1 MRITYKS
8 PECFPGYMELKDLVE
23 SLRNFPGV
31 TRKKSISSV
40 INFFPKQAYTKILAS
55 YGEDAAV
62 VEQGDKLLLLA
73 ADGIMPA
80 LMRANPFFAGYY
92 AVLVNIHDIAAMGG
106 VPIAMLDILSVRDN
120 RVCSQVMK
128 GMESAV
134 KKFGVPIIG
143 GHTHPDCDY
152 DAIDVA
158 IIGTAD
164 TGQAIF
170 SHTAKVGD
178 DIIMGMDLDGYYPD
192 ALPYA
197 WDTTSR
203 KEAPILRRQML
214 IMNKI
219 AKQGLVNS
227 GKDISNPGAL
237 GTLGMLLETSGKGA
251 VVDVDLIPRPSDVEL
266 VQWLKSYQGCG
277 YVVTCDPANS
287 SKVSEMYASVGVTS
301 AVVGKVT
308 EEQKLVVRQRDQSAV
323 MFDFEKEIITGCK
336 PTSTV
341 GWESVELG
349 K

>member
-1 MRITYKS
+1 LRIMYKS
-8 PECFPGYMELKDLVE
+8 SEGFSGGMDLNGLVDA
-23 SLRNFPGV
+23 LRNFPGV
-31 TRKKSISSV
+31 TRKKSISDV
-40 INFFPKQAYTKILAS
+40 INFFPKQAHTKILAS

-62 VEQGDKLLLLA
+62 VEENGKLLLLA

-92 AVLVNIHDIAAMGG
+92 SVLVNIHDISAMGG
-106 VPIAMLDILSVRDN
+106 MPIAMLDILSVKNN

-134 KKFGVPIIG
+134 KKFGVPIVG

-158 IIGTAD
+158 IIGTAEV
-164 TGQAIF
+164 GEAIY
-170 SHTAKVGD
+170 SHTAQVGD
-178 DIIMGMDLDGYYPD
+178 DVITGMDLDGYYPD
-192 ALPYA
+192 DLPLA

-219 AKQGLVNS
+219 AKQGLIRS
-227 GKDISNPGAL
+227 GKDISNPGTL

-251 VVDVDLIPRPSDVEL
+251 IVELDRIPRPEKVDL
-266 VQWLKSYQGCG
+266 LQWLKSYQGFG
-277 YVVTCDPANS
+277 YVVTCDPAS
-287 SKVSEMYASVGVTS
+287 SQRVIDMYASVGITASVI
-301 AVVGKVT
+301 GKIT
-308 EEQKLVVRQRDQSAV
+308 EKKQLVVRHGQESTI
-323 MFDFEKEIITGCK
+323 MFDFDKDMITGCK

>member
-1 MRITYKS
+1 
-8 PECFPGYMELKDLVE
+8 MELTDLVE

-31 TRKKSISSV
+31 TRKKSISAV
-40 INFFPKQAYTKILAS
+40 INFFPKQAYSKVLAS

-62 VEQGDKLLLLA
+62 VEQDDKLLLLA

-80 LMRANPFFAGYY
+80 LMRANPFYAGYY

-106 VPIAMLDILSVRDN
+106 VPMAMLDILSVKDN

-134 KKFGVPIIG
+134 KKFGVPIVG

-152 DAIDVA
+152 DAIDIA
-158 IIGTAD
+158 IIGTAEP
-164 TGQAIF
+164 GQAIY
-170 SHTAKVGD
+170 SHTAQVGD
-178 DIIMGMDLDGYYPD
+178 DVIVGMDLDGFYPD

-219 AKQGLVNS
+219 AKQGLVHS
-227 GKDISNPGAL
+227 GKDISNPGTL

-251 VVDVDLIPRPSDVEL
+251 SVDVDRIPRPQSVEL

-287 SKVSEMYASVGVTS
+287 QRIVDMYATVGVTAS
-301 AVVGKVT
+301 VIGKII
-308 EEQKLVVRQRDQSAV
+308 EEPKLIVNQAGKSAV
-323 MFDFEKEIITGCK
+323 MFDFDKDVITGCK
-336 PTSTV
+336 PASTV

>member
-1 MRITYKS
+1 
-8 PECFPGYMELKDLVE
+8 MELNDLVE
-23 SLRNFPGV
+23 SLKNFPGV

-40 INFFPKQAYTKILAS
+40 INFFPKQAYSKVLAS

-62 VEQGDKLLLLA
+62 VEQDDKLLLLA

-80 LMRANPFFAGYY
+80 LMRANPFYAGYY

-106 VPIAMLDILSVRDN
+106 VPIAMLDILSVKDN

-134 KKFGVPIIG
+134 KKFGVPIVG

-152 DAIDVA
+152 DAIDIA
-158 IIGTAD
+158 IIGTAEP
-164 TGQAIF
+164 GQAIY
-170 SHTAKVGD
+170 SHTAQAGD
-178 DIIMGMDLDGYYPD
+178 DVIVGMDLDGYYPD

-219 AKQGLVNS
+219 AKQGLVRS
-227 GKDISNPGAL
+227 GKDISNPGTL

-251 VVDVDLIPRPSDVEL
+251 TVDVDRIPRPQGVEL
-266 VQWLKSYQGCG
+266 AQWLKSYQGCG

-287 SKVSEMYASVGVTS
+287 QRIIEMYSMVGVTAS
-301 AVVGKVT
+301 VIGKIT
-308 EEQKLVVRQRDQSAV
+308 EEPKLIVNQAGKSVV
-323 MFDFEKEIITGCK
+323 MFDFDKEVITGCK
-336 PTSTV
+336 PASTV

>member
-1 MRITYKS
+1 MYKS
-8 PECFPGYMELKDLVE
+8 PERLLDRMELKDLVE

-31 TRKKSISSV
+31 TRKKSISTV
-40 INFFPKQAYTKILAS
+40 INFFPKQAHTKVLAS

-62 VEQGDKLLLLA
+62 VENNGKLLLLA

-106 VPIAMLDILSVRDN
+106 VPIAMLDILSVKDN

-158 IIGTAD
+158 IIGTAEV
-164 TGQAIF
+164 GQAIF

-178 DIIMGMDLDGYYPD
+178 DVIAGMDLDGYYPD

-227 GKDISNPGAL
+227 GKDISNPGTL

-251 VVDVDLIPRPSDVEL
+251 IVDVDRVPRPQGVDL
-266 VQWLKSYQGCG
+266 AQWLKSYQGCG
-277 YVVTCDPANS
+277 YVVTCDPSNS
-287 SKVSEMYASVGVTS
+287 QKVLEMYASVGVTA
-301 AVVGKVT
+301 AVIGKIT
-308 EEQKLVVRQRDQSAV
+308 EEQRLLVRQGDQSAV

-336 PTSTV
+336 PSSTV

>member
-1 MRITYKS
+1 
-8 PECFPGYMELKDLVE
+8 MELNDLVE
-23 SLRNFPGV
+23 SLRTFPGV

-40 INFFPKQAYTKILAS
+40 INFFPKQASTKILAS

-62 VEQGDKLLLLA
+62 VEQDDKLLLLA

-106 VPIAMLDILSVRDN
+106 VPIAMLDILSVKDN

-134 KKFGVPIIG
+134 KKFGVPIVG

-152 DAIDVA
+152 DAIDIA
-158 IIGTAD
+158 IIGTAEK
-164 TGQAIF
+164 GQAIY
-170 SHTAKVGD
+170 SHTAQAGD
-178 DIIMGMDLDGYYPD
+178 DVIVGMDLDGYYPD

-203 KEAPILRRQML
+203 KEAPLLRRQML

-219 AKQGLVNS
+219 AKQGLVRS
-227 GKDISNPGAL
+227 GKDISNPGTL

-251 VVDVDLIPRPSDVEL
+251 TVDVDRVPRPHGVEL

-287 SKVSEMYASVGVTS
+287 PKVVDMYATVGVTG
-301 AVVGKVT
+301 AVIGKVT
-308 EEQKLVVRQRDQSAV
+308 EEPKLIVNQGDKSAI
-323 MFDFEKEIITGCK
+323 MFDFDKDVITGCK
-336 PTSTV
+336 PASTV
-341 GWESVELG
+341 GWESVEMG

>member
-1 MRITYKS
+1 
-8 PECFPGYMELKDLVE
+8 MELNDLVE
-23 SLRNFPGV
+23 SLRSFPGV

-40 INFFPKQAYTKILAS
+40 INFFPKQSYTKILAS

-62 VEQGDKLLLLA
+62 VDQGDKLLLLA

-80 LMRANPFFAGYY
+80 LMKANPFFAGYY

-106 VPIAMLDILSVRDN
+106 VPIAMLDILSVKDN

-134 KKFGVPIIG
+134 KKFGVPIVG

-152 DAIDVA
+152 DAIDIA
-158 IIGTAD
+158 IIGTAEP
-164 TGQAIF
+164 GQAIY
-170 SHTAKVGD
+170 SHTAQAGD
-178 DIIMGMDLDGYYPD
+178 DVIVGMDLDGYYPD

-219 AKQGLVNS
+219 AKQGLVRS
-227 GKDISNPGAL
+227 GKDISNPGTL

-251 VVDVDLIPRPSDVEL
+251 TVEIERIPRPDGVDL

-287 SKVSEMYASVGVTS
+287 QRIVEMYATVGVTA
-301 AVVGKVT
+301 AVIGKVT
-308 EEQKLVVRQRDQSAV
+308 EEQKLVVRHKGSIAI
-323 MFDFEKEIITGCK
+323 MFDFDKDVITGCK
-336 PTSTV
+336 PASTV
-341 GWESVELG
+341 GWESVEMG

>member
-1 MRITYKS
+1 MRIMYKS
-8 PECFPGYMELKDLVE
+8 PESFSPDMELKDLVE

-40 INFFPKQAYTKILAS
+40 INFFPKQACSKVLAS

-62 VEQGDKLLLLA
+62 VEQDGRLLLLA

-92 AVLVNIHDIAAMGG
+92 AVLVNIHDISAMGG
-106 VPIAMLDILSVRDN
+106 VPIAMLDILSVKDN
-120 RVCSQVMK
+120 RICSQVMK
-128 GMESAV
+128 GMEAAV

-152 DAIDVA
+152 DAIDIA
-158 IIGTAD
+158 IIGTAEP
-164 TGQAIF
+164 GQAIF
-170 SHTAKVGD
+170 SHTAQAGD
-178 DIIMGMDLDGYYPD
+178 DVIAGMDLDGYYPD

-219 AKQGLVNS
+219 AKQGLLRS
-227 GKDISNPGAL
+227 GKDISNPGTL

-251 VVDVDLIPRPSDVEL
+251 QVEIGRIPRPRNVDL
-266 VQWLKSYQGCG
+266 TQWLKSYQGFG

-287 SKVSEMYASVGVTS
+287 QKVVDMYASVGITA
-301 AVVGKVT
+301 AVIGKVT
-308 EEQKLVVRQRDQSAV
+308 EEPKLIIMKEGEKEVL
-323 MFDFEKEIITGCK
+323 FDFEKDIITGCK
-336 PTSTV
+336 PASTV
-341 GWESVELG
+341 GWESVEMG

>member
-1 MRITYKS
+1 
-8 PECFPGYMELKDLVE
+8 MELNDLVE
-23 SLRNFPGV
+23 SLKNFPGV
-31 TRKKSISSV
+31 TRKKSIASV
-40 INFFPKQAYTKILAS
+40 INFFPKQAYSKVLAS

-62 VEQGDKLLLLA
+62 VEQDDKLLLLA

-80 LMRANPFFAGYY
+80 LMRANPFYAGYY

-106 VPIAMLDILSVRDN
+106 VPIAMLDILSVKDN

-134 KKFGVPIIG
+134 KKFGVPIVG

-152 DAIDVA
+152 DAIDIA
-158 IIGTAD
+158 IIGTAEP
-164 TGQAIF
+164 GQAIY
-170 SHTAKVGD
+170 SHTAQAGD
-178 DIIMGMDLDGYYPD
+178 DVIVGMDLDGYYPD

-219 AKQGLVNS
+219 AKQGLVRS
-227 GKDISNPGAL
+227 GKDISNPGTL

-251 VVDVDLIPRPSDVEL
+251 TVDVDRIPRPQGVEL

-287 SKVSEMYASVGVTS
+287 QRIMEMYAMVGVTAS
-301 AVVGKVT
+301 VIGKIT
-308 EEQKLVVRQRDQSAV
+308 EEPKLIINQAGKSVV
-323 MFDFEKEIITGCK
+323 MFDFDKDVITGCK
-336 PTSTV
+336 PASTV

>member
-1 MRITYKS
+1 
-8 PECFPGYMELKDLVE
+8 MELKDLVE

-40 INFFPKQAYTKILAS
+40 INFFPKQAYTKVLAS

-62 VEQGDKLLLLA
+62 VEQGDKLLLMA

-80 LMRANPFFAGYY
+80 LMKANPFFAGYY

-106 VPIAMLDILSVRDN
+106 VPIAMLDILSVQDN

-164 TGQAIF
+164 AGQAIF

-178 DIIMGMDLDGYYPD
+178 DIIAGMDLDGYYPD

-219 AKQGLVNS
+219 AKQGLVHS
-227 GKDISNPGAL
+227 GKDISNPGTL

-251 VVDVDLIPRPSDVEL
+251 IVDLDRIPRPSGVDL
-266 VQWLKSYQGCG
+266 LQWLKSYQGCG
-277 YVVTCDPANS
+277 YVVTCDPSNS
-287 SKVSEMYASVGVTS
+287 QRISEMYASVNVTS
-301 AVVGKVT
+301 AIIGKVT
-308 EEQKLVVRQRDQSAV
+308 EEQKLIVKQGDQTAV
-323 MFDFEKEIITGCK
+323 MFDFEKDIITGCR
-336 PTSTV
+336 PSSTV

>member
-1 MRITYKS
+1 
-8 PECFPGYMELKDLVE
+8 MELNDLVE

-40 INFFPKQAYTKILAS
+40 INFFPKQAYSKVLAS

-62 VEQGDKLLLLA
+62 VEQDGKLLLLA

-106 VPIAMLDILSVRDN
+106 VPIAMLDILSVKDN

-134 KKFGVPIIG
+134 KKYGIPIVG

-152 DAIDVA
+152 DAIDIA
-158 IIGTAD
+158 IIGTAEP
-164 TGQAIF
+164 GQAIF
-170 SHTAKVGD
+170 SHTAQVGD
-178 DIIMGMDLDGYYPD
+178 DVIVGMDLDGYYPD

-219 AKQGLVNS
+219 AKQGLVRS
-227 GKDISNPGAL
+227 GKDISNPGTL

-251 VVDVDLIPRPSDVEL
+251 TVDVDKIPCPQGVEL
-266 VQWLKSYQGCG
+266 SQWLKSYQGCG
-277 YVVTCDPANS
+277 YVITCDPANS
-287 SKVSEMYASVGVTS
+287 QKILEMYATVGVTAS
-301 AVVGKVT
+301 VIGKIT
-308 EEQKLVVRQRDQSAV
+308 EEPKLVVKRGNDSVV

-336 PTSTV
+336 PASTV
-341 GWESVELG
+341 GWESVEMG

>member
-1 MRITYKS
+1 
-8 PECFPGYMELKDLVE
+8 MELNDLVE

-40 INFFPKQAYTKILAS
+40 INFFPKQACTKVLAS

-62 VEQGDKLLLLA
+62 VEQDGKLLLLA

-92 AVLVNIHDIAAMGG
+92 AVLVNIHDISAMGG
-106 VPIAMLDILSVRDN
+106 VPIAMLDILSVKDN
-120 RVCSQVMK
+120 RICSQVMK

-152 DAIDVA
+152 DAIDIA
-158 IIGTAD
+158 IIGVAEP
-164 TGQAIF
+164 GQAIF
-170 SHTAKVGD
+170 SHTAQVGD
-178 DIIMGMDLDGYYPD
+178 DIIAGMDLDGYYPD
-192 ALPYA
+192 ALPFA

-203 KEAPILRRQML
+203 KEAPILRRQMM

-219 AKQGLVNS
+219 AKQGLLRS
-227 GKDISNPGAL
+227 GKDISNPGTL

-251 VVDVDLIPRPSDVEL
+251 LVDIDRIPRPQNVDIS
-266 VQWLKSYQGCG
+266 QWLKSYQGFG

-287 SKVSEMYASVGVTS
+287 NKVIDMYASVGITA
-301 AVVGKVT
+301 AVIGKVT
-308 EEQKLVVRQRDQSAV
+308 EEAKLIIQQGEDSAV
-323 MFDFEKEIITGCK
+323 MFDFDKEIITGCK

-341 GWESVELG
+341 GWESIELG

>member
-1 MRITYKS
+1 MDLS
-8 PECFPGYMELKDLVE
+8 ALVE

-31 TRKKSISSV
+31 TRKKSISTV
-40 INFFPKQAYTKILAS
+40 INFFPKQAYTKVLAS

-62 VEQGDKLLLLA
+62 VEQDGMLLLLA
-73 ADGIMPA
+73 ADGIMPT
-80 LMRANPFFAGYY
+80 LLRANPFFAGYY

-106 VPIAMLDILSVRDN
+106 VPIAMLDILSVKDN

-128 GMESAV
+128 GMELAV
-134 KKFGVPIIG
+134 KKFGVPIVG

-158 IIGTAD
+158 IIGTAGV
-164 TGQAIF
+164 GQAIY
-170 SHTAKVGD
+170 SHTAQVGD
-178 DIIMGMDLDGYYPD
+178 DIIVGMDLDGFYPD

-203 KEAPILRRQML
+203 KESPILRRQML

-219 AKQGLVNS
+219 AKQGLVRS
-227 GKDISNPGAL
+227 GKDISNPGTL

-251 VVDVDLIPRPSDVEL
+251 IVELDGIPRPPSVEIG
-266 VQWLKSYQGCG
+266 QWLKSYQGCG

-287 SKVSEMYASVGVTS
+287 QRIIEMYASVGVTS
-301 AVVGKVT
+301 AVVGKIT
-308 EEQKLVVRQRDQSAV
+308 EERQLIVRQGEEGVV
-323 MFDFEKEIITGCK
+323 MFDFDKEIITGCK
-336 PTSTV
+336 PASTI

>member
-1 MRITYKS
+1 
-8 PECFPGYMELKDLVE
+8 MELNDLVNA
-23 SLRNFPGV
+23 LRNFPGV

-40 INFFPKQAYTKILAS
+40 INFFPKQSYTKILAS

-62 VEQGDKLLLLA
+62 IEQNDKLLLLA

-106 VPIAMLDILSVRDN
+106 IPIAMLDILSIKDN

-128 GMESAV
+128 GMEVAV
-134 KKFGVPIIG
+134 KKFGVPIVG
-143 GHTHPDCDY
+143 GHTHPDCEY
-152 DAIDVA
+152 DAIDIA
-158 IIGTAD
+158 IIGTAEL
-164 TGQAIF
+164 GQAIY
-170 SHTAKVGD
+170 SHTARAGD
-178 DIIMGMDLDGYYPD
+178 DVIMGMDLEGFYPD
-192 ALPYA
+192 GLPFA

-219 AKQGLVNS
+219 AKQGLVRS

-251 VVDVDLIPRPSDVEL
+251 LVDVDRIPRPSSVDL
-266 VQWLKSYQGCG
+266 TQWLKSYQGFG
-277 YVVTCDPANS
+277 YVVTCDPMHS
-287 SKVSEMYASVGVTS
+287 QKIVEMYASVGMTG
-301 AVVGKVT
+301 AVIGKVA
-308 EEQKLVVRQRDQSAV
+308 EGHQLVVRRGDEQVV
-323 MFDFEKEIITGCK
+323 MFDFEKDIITGCK
-336 PTSTV
+336 PDSTV
-341 GWESVELG
+341 GWEFVELG

>member
-1 MRITYKS
+1 
-8 PECFPGYMELKDLVE
+8 MELKDLVE
-23 SLRNFPGV
+23 ALRNFPGV

-40 INFFPKQAYTKILAS
+40 INFFPKQSCYKVLAS

-62 VEQGDKLLLLA
+62 IEHDGKLLLLA

-80 LMRANPFFAGYY
+80 LMRASPFFAGYY
-92 AVLVNIHDIAAMGG
+92 AVLVNIHDISAMGG
-106 VPIAMLDILSVRDN
+106 VPIAMLDILSVKDN
-120 RVCSQVMK
+120 RICSQVMK

-152 DAIDVA
+152 DAIDIA
-158 IIGTAD
+158 IIGTAEPGK
-164 TGQAIF
+164 TIF
-170 SHTAKVGD
+170 SHTAQVGD
-178 DIIMGMDLDGYYPD
+178 DVIVGMDLDGYYPD

-203 KEAPILRRQML
+203 KEAPLLRRQML

-219 AKQGLVNS
+219 AKQGLVRS
-227 GKDISNPGAL
+227 GKDISNPGTL

-251 VVDVDLIPRPSDVEL
+251 VVDIDLIPRPQNVDL
-266 VQWLKSYQGCG
+266 LQWLKSYQGFG
-277 YVVTCDPANS
+277 YVVTCEASNS
-287 SKVSEMYASVGVTS
+287 RRVIEMYASVGITA

-308 EEQKLVVRQRDQSAV
+308 EEPKLVVQCGKESEV
-323 MFDFEKEIITGCK
+323 MFDFEKDIITGCK

-341 GWESVELG
+341 GWEPMELG

>member
-1 MRITYKS
+1 MDLN
-8 PECFPGYMELKDLVE
+8 GLVE
-23 SLRNFPGV
+23 ALRNFPGV

-62 VEQGDKLLLLA
+62 VELDGKLLLLA

-106 VPIAMLDILSVRDN
+106 VPIAMLDILSVKDN
-120 RVCSQVMK
+120 QVCSQVMK
-128 GMESAV
+128 GMEAAV
-134 KKFGVPIIG
+134 RKYGVPIVG

-158 IIGTAD
+158 IIGKAEI
-164 TGQAIF
+164 GQAIF
-170 SHTAKVGD
+170 SHTAEVGD
-178 DIIMGMDLDGYYPD
+178 DVIVGIDLDGFYPD
-192 ALPYA
+192 ALPFA

-219 AKQGLVNS
+219 AKQGLVRS
-227 GKDISNPGAL
+227 GKDISNPGTL

-251 VVDVDLIPRPSDVEL
+251 VVELDHIPRPKDVDLA
-266 VQWLKSYQGCG
+266 QWLKSYQGCG

-287 SKVSEMYASVGVTS
+287 KRIEEMYASVGVTA
-301 AVVGKVT
+301 AVIGKIV
-308 EEQKLVVRQRDQSAV
+308 EERKLIVKQGEQSAV
-323 MFDFEKEIITGCK
+323 MFDFDIDIITGCK
-336 PTSTV
+336 PASTV

>member
-8 PECFPGYMELKDLVE
+8 PEDLPPHMELKGLVE

-40 INFFPKQAYTKILAS
+40 INFFPKQACSKVLAS

-62 VEQGDKLLLLA
+62 VEQDGKLLLLA

-92 AVLVNIHDIAAMGG
+92 AVLVNIHDISAMGG
-106 VPIAMLDILSVRDN
+106 VPIAMLDILSVKDN
-120 RVCSQVMK
+120 RICSQVMK

-152 DAIDVA
+152 DAIDIA
-158 IIGTAD
+158 IIGTAEP
-164 TGQAIF
+164 GQAIF
-170 SHTAKVGD
+170 SHTAQAGD
-178 DIIMGMDLDGYYPD
+178 DIVVGMDLEGYYPD

-219 AKQGLVNS
+219 AKQGLVRS
-227 GKDISNPGAL
+227 GKDISNPGTL

-251 VVDVDLIPRPSDVEL
+251 KVDIGRIPLPENVDML
-266 VQWLKSYQGCG
+266 QWLKSYQGFG
-277 YVVTCDPANS
+277 YVVTCDPSNS
-287 SKVSEMYASVGVTS
+287 QKVIDMYASVGITASVI
-301 AVVGKVT
+301 GKVT
-308 EEQKLVVRQRDQSAV
+308 EEPKLVVMDGIDSEV

-336 PTSTV
+336 PASTV
-341 GWESVELG
+341 GWESIELG